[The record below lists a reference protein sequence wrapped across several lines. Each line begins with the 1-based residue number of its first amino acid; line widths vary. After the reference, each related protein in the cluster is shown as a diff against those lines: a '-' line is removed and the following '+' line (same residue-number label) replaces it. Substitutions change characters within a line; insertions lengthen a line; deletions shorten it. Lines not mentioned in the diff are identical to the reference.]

1 MLGFFPTPYPDELLY
16 SLIARH
22 HIRSGSTSPK
32 ITLSELFGSTSTI
45 ATIDLPANLNN
56 LTKRLQHLTPNHA
69 SDLIAKHT
77 LYPFYQPFLP
87 PKRDRSIRQSMKASK
102 TANIHTRAGIM
113 ASAIPVPRYLRFCP
127 QCSADDRS
135 EERRVGKEC

>member
-16 SLIARH
+16 SLIARYH
-22 HIRSGSTSPK
+22 LRSGSISPK

-69 SDLIAKHT
+69 RDLIAKHT
-77 LYPFYQPFLP
+77 LYPLYQPFQ
-87 PKRDRSIRQSMKASK
+87 IG
-102 TANIHTRAGIM
+102 RAH
-113 ASAIPVPRYLRFCP
+113 V
-127 QCSADDRS
+127 
-135 EERRVGKEC
+135 

>member
-16 SLIARH
+16 SLIARYH
-22 HIRSGSTSPK
+22 LRSGSISPK

-69 SDLIAKHT
+69 SD
-77 LYPFYQPFLP
+77 PGWF
-87 PKRDRSIRQSMKASK
+87 
-102 TANIHTRAGIM
+102 HTRKEKSIKKNEDRLNNLKQNGI
-113 ASAIPVPRYLRFCP
+113 
-127 QCSADDRS
+127 
-135 EERRVGKEC
+135 